1 MKYENYVFDLYGTL
15 VDIRTDEG
23 QKELWKKCVHRLEK
37 KEVFIDPDA
46 MRIQYHEIIER
57 EKTARDD
64 VRYPEVNVIR
74 VFDEIFRGQLSER
87 ELNEFAWYFR
97 RQSTLK
103 LQLYDGVTE
112 LLEYIRNN
120 GGRIILL
127 SNAQACFT
135 MPELKKLELLKYLD
149 HVFISSDYGVCKPD
163 EVFWKIMIDRTKI
176 DPHKTVMIGND
187 YFSDISGAKAFGV
200 KGIYIHQD
208 ISPQNEP
215 EFTCE
220 AKIMDGNVRKI
231 AEYL

>member
-1 MKYENYVFDLYGTL
+1 MTDSYIFHKLERF
-15 VDIRTDEG
+15 DIRARAYLKTLGKYYCADTGLRNLLTGTVRGDVGHLIENVVYLELVRRGYRVCAGKLDE
-23 QKELWKKCVHRLEK
+23 K
-37 KEVFIDPDA
+37 
-46 MRIQYHEIIER
+46 
-57 EKTARDD
+57 
-64 VRYPEVNVIR
+64 
-74 VFDEIFRGQLSER
+74 

-97 RQSTLK
+97 QKSTLK

-135 MPELKKLELLKYLD
+135 MPELKKLDLLKYLD

-163 EVFWKIMIDRTKI
+163 EAFWKIMIDRTKI

-187 YFSDISGAKAFGV
+187 YFSDISGARAFGV

-215 EFTCE
+215 EFTSE

>member
-1 MKYENYVFDLYGTL
+1 MRYDNYVFDLYGTL
-15 VDIRTDEG
+15 IDIRTDEE
-23 QKELWKKCVHRLEK
+23 QDELWNKSAIWLEK
-37 KEVFIDPDA
+37 KGVLIEPET
-46 MRIQYHEIIER
+46 MRTMYHEIIER
-57 EKTARDD
+57 EKAGRKD
-64 VRYPEVNVIR
+64 VRYPEVSVKG
-74 VFDEIFRGQLSER
+74 VFDEICAGKLDEK

-97 RQSTLK
+97 QKSTLR
-103 LQLYDGVTE
+103 LQLYDGVIE

-120 GGRIILL
+120 GGKTILL

-135 MPELKKLELLKYLD
+135 VPELMKLDLLKYLD

-163 EVFWKIMIDRTKI
+163 EAFWKIMIDRTKI

-187 YFSDISGAKAFGV
+187 YFSDISGARAFGV

>member
-15 VDIRTDEG
+15 IDIRTDED
-23 QKELWKKCVHRLEK
+23 QDELWQKSAIWLEK
-37 KEVFIDPDA
+37 KGVNIEPEV

-57 EKTARDD
+57 ERAGRRD
-64 VRYPEVNVIR
+64 VRYPEVSVLK
-74 VFDEIFRGQLSER
+74 VFDEICAGKLDEK

-97 RQSTLK
+97 QESTLK
-103 LQLYDGVTE
+103 LQLYDGVIE

-120 GGRIILL
+120 GAKTILL

-135 MPELKKLELLKYLD
+135 MPELKKLDLLKYLD

-163 EVFWKIMIDRTKI
+163 EAFWKIMIDRTKI

-187 YFSDISGAKAFGV
+187 YFSDISGARAFGV